1 MPIEI
6 SEEFKNLIKDFIND
20 ILITFPEYKNEL
32 EIYNLENNEDIE
44 KLFNYCSKVYP
55 ERFFDILYK
64 NEEMFQD
71 LSRNTMFLPNIDFK
85 VIWNENISDNTRQ
98 TIWKY
103 LQLILFSISSSINGL
118 DSFGDTAKLFEAIN
132 EDDFKQ
138 KLEETINSMSDMFDF
153 SNNNMNDI
161 SNLNQSDLPNPDDIH
176 NHINKLLD
184 GKLGRLAA
192 EIAEETAK
200 DLDLD
205 LSNNSNVNQVFES
218 LFKNPGKLMKMV
230 KNVGSKLDE
239 KLKSGEIKESEIM
252 KEASELMSKMNN
264 MEGMKNMN
272 KLFTQMGIPG
282 MGGKNKINV
291 NAMQSQLKQNMKQS
305 KQKERMLKKLEQRRL
320 ERELKQAQEKIKQ
333 ESMNNLENKEF
344 TYTSYQNNENE
355 VFEKSKRKRN
365 NKNKKKKKKKVKN
378 KK

>member
-1 MPIEI
+1 
-6 SEEFKNLIKDFIND
+6 
-20 ILITFPEYKNEL
+20 
-32 EIYNLENNEDIE
+32 
-44 KLFNYCSKVYP
+44 
-55 ERFFDILYK
+55 
-64 NEEMFQD
+64 MFQD

-272 KLFTQMGIPG
+272 KLFTRMGIPG
-282 MGGKNKINV
+282 MGG
-291 NAMQSQLKQNMKQS
+291 
-305 KQKERMLKKLEQRRL
+305 
-320 ERELKQAQEKIKQ
+320 
-333 ESMNNLENKEF
+333 
-344 TYTSYQNNENE
+344 
-355 VFEKSKRKRN
+355 
-365 NKNKKKKKKKVKN
+365 
-378 KK
+378 

>member
-1 MPIEI
+1 MSVEI
-6 SEEFKNLIKDFIND
+6 SQEFKNLIKDFIND
-20 ILITFPEYKNEL
+20 ISITFPEYKNQL
-32 EIYNLENNEDIE
+32 ETYDLENNEDLQ
-44 KLFNYCSKVYP
+44 KLFDYCSKIYP

-64 NEEMFQD
+64 NEEMFND
-71 LSRNTMFLPNIDFK
+71 PSRNTMFLPNIEFK
-85 VIWNENISDNTRQ
+85 VIWNENISHNTRQ

-132 EDDFKQ
+132 EEDFKQ

-153 SNNNMNDI
+153 SNNGMNDI
-161 SNLNQSDLPNPDDIH
+161 SNLNQEDLPNPDDIH

-291 NAMQSQLKQNMKQS
+291 NAMQSQLKQNMKNS
-305 KQKERMLKKLEQRRL
+305 KQKERMLRKLEERRL
-320 ERELKQAQEKIKQ
+320 ERELKQAQEKLRQ
-333 ESMNNLENKEF
+333 ESMSNLENKEF
-344 TYTSYQNNENE
+344 THTKYKNNENE
-355 VFEKSKRKRN
+355 VIEKSKRKRN

>member
-1 MPIEI
+1 M
-6 SEEFKNLIKDFIND
+6 SEEFQNLIKDFIND
-20 ILITFPEYKNEL
+20 ILHTFPEYKQTL
-32 EIYNLENNEDIE
+32 DIYNLDNTDDI
-44 KLFNYCSKVYP
+44 KNLFDYCSKIYP

-64 NEEMFQD
+64 NEEMFKD
-71 LSRNTMFLPNIDFK
+71 VSRNTMFLPNIDFK
-85 VIWNENISDNTRQ
+85 VIWSENISNNTRE

-118 DSFGDTAKLFEAIN
+118 DSFGETAKLFEAIN

-138 KLEETINSMSDMFDF
+138 KLEETIGNMSNMFDLSSSDMNDV
-153 SNNNMNDI
+153 SNI
-161 SNLNQSDLPNPDDIH
+161 SQDELPNPDDIH

-205 LSNNSNVNQVFES
+205 LSNNSNVNEVFES

-252 KEASELMSKMNN
+252 QEASELMSKMNN

-291 NAMQSQLKQNMKQS
+291 SAMQSQLKQNMKHS
-305 KQKERMLKKLEQRRL
+305 KQKERMLRKLEQRKL
-320 ERELKQAQEKIKQ
+320 ERELKLKQ
-333 ESMNNLENKEF
+333 QMLQKSNNLENKEF
-344 TYTSYQNNENE
+344 TYSSYQNNENE
-355 VFEKSKRKRN
+355 VVKKSKRKKN
-365 NKNKKKKKKKVKN
+365 NKKKKKKKVK
-378 KK
+378 KKK

>member
-6 SEEFKNLIKDFIND
+6 SDEFKNLIKDFIKD
-20 ILITFPEYKNEL
+20 ILLTFPEYKDKL
-32 EIYNLENNEDIE
+32 EVYDLENSKDIE
-44 KLFNYCSKVYP
+44 ILFNYCSKIYP

-64 NEEMFQD
+64 NEEIFND
-71 LSRNTMFLPNIDFK
+71 PSKNTMFLPNIEFK
-85 VIWNENISDNTRQ
+85 IIWKENISDNTRK
-98 TIWKY
+98 TIWNY

-118 DSFGDTAKLFEAIN
+118 DSFGETAKLFEAIN
-132 EDDFKQ
+132 EDDFKK
-138 KLEETINSMSDMFDF
+138 KLEETISNMSDMFDL
-153 SNNNMNDI
+153 SGVNNNDI
-161 SNLNQSDLPNPDDIH
+161 SNISQQDLPNPNDIH

-205 LSNNSNVNQVFES
+205 LSNNSNVNEVFEN

-230 KNVGSKLDE
+230 KNVGSKLDQ

-272 KLFTQMGIPG
+272 KLFSQMGIPG

-291 NAMQSQLKQNMKQS
+291 NAMQSQLKQNMKHS
-305 KQKERMLKKLEQRRL
+305 KQKERMLKKLEQRKL
-320 ERELKQAQEKIKQ
+320 ERELKLKKEQQKLN
-333 ESMNNLENKEF
+333 SLENKEF
-344 TYTSYQNNENE
+344 TYTKYQNNENE
-355 VFEKSKRKRN
+355 VIEKSKRKKN

>member
-1 MPIEI
+1 MSVEI
-6 SEEFKNLIKDFIND
+6 SQEFKNLIKDFIND
-20 ILITFPEYKNEL
+20 ISITFPEYKNQL
-32 EIYNLENNEDIE
+32 ETYDLENNEDLQ
-44 KLFNYCSKVYP
+44 KLFDYCSKIYP

-64 NEEMFQD
+64 NEEMFND
-71 LSRNTMFLPNIDFK
+71 LSRNTMFLPNIEFK
-85 VIWNENISDNTRQ
+85 VIWNENISNNTRQ

-132 EDDFKQ
+132 EEDFKQ

-153 SNNNMNDI
+153 SNNGMNDI
-161 SNLNQSDLPNPDDIH
+161 SNLNQEDLPNPDDIH

-291 NAMQSQLKQNMKQS
+291 NAMQSQLKQNMKNS
-305 KQKERMLKKLEQRRL
+305 KQKERMLRKLEERRL
-320 ERELKQAQEKIKQ
+320 ERELKQAQEKLRQ
-333 ESMNNLENKEF
+333 ESMSNLENKEF
-344 TYTSYQNNENE
+344 THTKYKNNENE
-355 VFEKSKRKRN
+355 VIEKSKRKRN

>member
-1 MPIEI
+1 MSVEI
-6 SEEFKNLIKDFIND
+6 SQEFKNLIKDFIND
-20 ILITFPEYKNEL
+20 ISITFPEYKNQL
-32 EIYNLENNEDIE
+32 ETYDLENNEDLQ
-44 KLFNYCSKVYP
+44 KLFDYCSKIYP

-64 NEEMFQD
+64 NEEMFND
-71 LSRNTMFLPNIDFK
+71 PSRNTMFLPNIEFK
-85 VIWNENISDNTRQ
+85 VIWNENISNNTRQ

-132 EDDFKQ
+132 EEDFKQ

-153 SNNNMNDI
+153 SNNGMNDI
-161 SNLNQSDLPNPDDIH
+161 SNLNQEDLPNPDDIH

-291 NAMQSQLKQNMKQS
+291 NAMQSQLKQNMKNS
-305 KQKERMLKKLEQRRL
+305 KQKERMLRKLEERRL
-320 ERELKQAQEKIKQ
+320 ERELKQAQEKLRQ
-333 ESMNNLENKEF
+333 ESMSNLENKEF
-344 TYTSYQNNENE
+344 THTKYKNNENE
-355 VFEKSKRKRN
+355 VIEKSKRKRN

>member
-6 SEEFKNLIKDFIND
+6 SDEFKNLIKDFIKD
-20 ILITFPEYKNEL
+20 ILLTFPEYKNQL
-32 EIYNLENNEDIE
+32 EIYNLENSKDIE
-44 KLFNYCSKVYP
+44 LLFNYCSKIYP

-64 NEEMFQD
+64 NEDIFSD
-71 LSRNTMFLPNIDFK
+71 PSKNTIFLPNIEFK
-85 VIWNENISDNTRQ
+85 IIWKENISDNTRK
-98 TIWKY
+98 TIWNY

-118 DSFGDTAKLFEAIN
+118 DSFGETAKLFEAIN

-138 KLEETINSMSDMFDF
+138 KLEETINNMSDMFDL
-153 SNNNMNDI
+153 SNVSTDDI
-161 SNLNQSDLPNPDDIH
+161 SNISQKDLPNPDEIH

-205 LSNNSNVNQVFES
+205 LSNNSNVNEVFES

-252 KEASELMSKMNN
+252 QEASELMSKMNN

-272 KLFTQMGIPG
+272 KLFSQMGIPGMG
-282 MGGKNKINV
+282 MGGKNKINM
-291 NAMQSQLKQNMKQS
+291 NAMQSQLKQNMKHS
-305 KQKERMLKKLEQRRL
+305 KQKERMLRKLEQRKL
-320 ERELKQAQEKIKQ
+320 ERELKLKKEQEKL
-333 ESMNNLENKEF
+333 NNLENKEF
-344 TYTSYQNNENE
+344 TYTKYQNNENE
-355 VFEKSKRKRN
+355 VIEKSKRKRN